1 MRINNLTKIIIIL
14 AVLILVIFNTLFILD
29 EREQAIITQFGDP
42 VGDAIVNAGLHVK
55 IPFIQT
61 VHYFEKRV
69 LEWDGDPKQI
79 PTSDKRYIWLD
90 TFSRWSISDPL
101 TFYQT
106 VRSETF
112 AHGRLDDI
120 ISGTT
125 RDVVSSNTLIEI
137 VRNSNRTLNFTEEFE
152 ENYSN
157 DDMEENILLGRSK
170 IADQIFQLASQLC
183 QEYGI
188 TLIDVKVKRINYNE
202 EVGRK
207 VYERMISERQ
217 KIAAKYRSEG
227 QGNSAEIL
235 GKMQREL
242 DLIESQAYK
251 QAQEIIGRADAEA
264 IKIYAD
270 AYNRDPEFYDFLK
283 TMDTYKET
291 MDDKNTLIMTTDS
304 DYYKFIKTSNGK

>member
-1 MRINNLTKIIIIL
+1 MKINKLTIIIVIAL
-14 AVLILVIFNTLFILD
+14 LIVIFNALYVLG
-29 EREQAIITQFGDP
+29 ERQQAIITQFGDP
-42 VGDAIVNAGLHVK
+42 IGGPVIKAGLHIKV
-55 IPFIQT
+55 PFIQT
-61 VHYFEKRV
+61 VHFFEKRI

-90 TFSRWSISDPL
+90 TFSRWKIIDPL

-106 VRSETF
+106 VRSESF

-137 VRNSNRTLNFTEEFE
+137 VRNSNRALNFTEEYE
-152 ENYSN
+152 ESYLSGEV
-157 DDMEENILLGRSK
+157 EEKIVLGRSA
-170 IADQIFQLASQLC
+170 IADQIFQLASKLC
-183 QEYGI
+183 VEYGI
-188 TLIDVKVKRINYNE
+188 QLIDVKVKRINYNQ

-242 DLIESQAYK
+242 DLIQSQAYRE
-251 QAQEIIGRADAEA
+251 AQEIIGRADAEA
-264 IKIYAD
+264 IRIYAN
-270 AYNRDPEFYDFLK
+270 AYNRDPGFYEFLK
-283 TMDTYKET
+283 TLETYKVT
-291 MDDKNTLIMTTDS
+291 MDKKNTLIMTTDT
-304 DYYKFIKTSNGK
+304 DYYKFIKDSNGN

>member
-1 MRINNLTKIIIIL
+1 MMKKNRIYI
-14 AVLILVIFNTLFILD
+14 ILVIAFLIIIFNAFYVLD
-29 EREQAIITQFGDP
+29 ERQQVIITQFGDP
-42 VGDAIVNAGLHVK
+42 IGGPVTTAGLHMKV
-55 IPFIQT
+55 PFIQK
-61 VHYFEKRV
+61 VHTFEKRI

-90 TFSRWSISDPL
+90 TFSRWQIIDPL

-106 VRSETF
+106 VRSEPF

-125 RDVVSSNTLIEI
+125 RDIVSSNTLIEI

-152 ENYSN
+152 ESYASGVVEETI
-157 DDMEENILLGRSK
+157 DMGRSV
-170 IADQIFQLASQLC
+170 IANEIFLRASNLC
-183 QEYGI
+183 EEYGI
-188 TLIDVKVKRINYNE
+188 RLIDVKVKRINYNQ
-202 EVGRK
+202 EVGQK

-242 DLIESQAYK
+242 DQIQSEAYK

-264 IKIYAD
+264 IRIYAN
-270 AYNRDPEFYDFLK
+270 AYNRDPGFYEFLK
-283 TMDTYKET
+283 TLETYEQT
-291 MDDKNTLIMTTDS
+291 MDKKNTLIMTTDS
-304 DYYKFIKTSNGK
+304 DYYKFIKDSDGN

>member
-1 MRINNLTKIIIIL
+1 MSKNKIISIIVGIAL
-14 AVLILVIFNTLFILD
+14 LIAILSSFYILD
-29 EREQAIITQFGDP
+29 EKHQVIITQFGDP
-42 VGDAIVNAGLHVK
+42 VGGLTTAAGLHIK
-55 IPFIQT
+55 IPFIQK
-61 VHYFEKRV
+61 VHTFEKRI

-90 TFSRWSISDPL
+90 TFSRWQIADPL

-125 RDVVSSNTLIEI
+125 RDVVSSNPLIEI
-137 VRNSNRTLNFTEEFE
+137 VRNTNRTLNFTEEFHESYSSGVVE
-152 ENYSN
+152 ETI
-157 DDMEENILLGRSK
+157 DLGRSS
-170 IADQIFQLASQLC
+170 IADQIFQRASVLC
-183 QEYGI
+183 DEYGI
-188 TLIDVKVKRINYNE
+188 LLIDLKVKRINYND
-202 EVGRK
+202 EVGQK

-242 DLIESQAYK
+242 DQVQSQAYK
-251 QAQEIIGRADAEA
+251 EAQEIICRADAEA
-264 IKIYAD
+264 INIYAD
-270 AYNRDPEFYDFLK
+270 AYNRDPGFFEFLK
-283 TMDTYKET
+283 TMEAYKET
-291 MDDKNTLIMTTDS
+291 MDKKSTLIMTTDS
-304 DYYKFIKTSNGK
+304 DYYKFIKNSDGN